1 MRRAACL
8 AAIVLALGL
17 EAAGAFSTRLWRST
31 RAAHHRRAAT
41 ASVLELTDADVATLD
56 ADAATSGGRPLLL
69 LDAAAA
75 WCGPCRIMKQVL
87 DKTSRSYPRCG
98 DIRIA
103 TYDVQKC
110 PEINLELLLKGVSI
124 TKLPKLIVLRD
135 GQPIATREGIISE
148 KDLATFLDTVLQDFD
163 TAPSSGTVQERASSL
178 NDPVSEIDWRAG
190 FQRACSD
197 FLASTASPR

>member
-8 AAIVLALGL
+8 AATVLALGL

-87 DKTSRSYPRCG
+87 DKPRAPTRAAATSASPAASSARSRSS
-98 DIRIA
+98 A
-103 TYDVQKC
+103 H
-110 PEINLELLLKGVSI
+110 
-124 TKLPKLIVLRD
+124 
-135 GQPIATREGIISE
+135 
-148 KDLATFLDTVLQDFD
+148 
-163 TAPSSGTVQERASSL
+163 SG
-178 NDPVSEIDWRAG
+178 
-190 FQRACSD
+190 
-197 FLASTASPR
+197 

>member
-8 AAIVLALGL
+8 AATVLALGL

-87 DKTSRSYPRCG
+87 DKSSRSYPRRG

-103 TYDVQKC
+103 R
-110 PEINLELLLKGVSI
+110 S
-124 TKLPKLIVLRD
+124 
-135 GQPIATREGIISE
+135 IISAFSFVSAFGLVRRLKE
-148 KDLATFLDTVLQDFD
+148 AAVLVAAAT
-163 TAPSSGTVQERASSL
+163 
-178 NDPVSEIDWRAG
+178 
-190 FQRACSD
+190 
-197 FLASTASPR
+197 